1 VAGARILVAEDNSV
15 NRKVARTM
23 LKKLGCRVDVVC
35 DGVQAVDAVQRERYD
50 LVFLDCQMPQ
60 LDGYDAARQI
70 RRLEQQGQVG
80 TDDAVKRAGH
90 LPLSALTAHATPED
104 RARSVESGMDDHLN
118 KPLTL
123 RSLRD
128 MVEKWAG
135 GRVESAA
142 VSPSRPN
149 AYPPSQATDDT
160 PISEFALKE
169 ILELERVNAV
179 GIFAKLI
186 QTFLDEAPVMLEDL
200 QTAVRQEDAGRIT
213 RAASTLKAASLK
225 VGGEPLAAVC
235 EALDRLSQSKNTEG
249 SVALMTKLD
258 TRYLALKDA
267 LEARLEKDHGADGV
281 SVGIKVSTSATSA

>member
-1 VAGARILVAEDNSV
+1 
-15 NRKVARTM
+15 
-23 LKKLGCRVDVVC
+23 
-35 DGVQAVDAVQRERYD
+35 
-50 LVFLDCQMPQ
+50 
-60 LDGYDAARQI
+60 
-70 RRLEQQGQVG
+70 
-80 TDDAVKRAGH
+80 
-90 LPLSALTAHATPED
+90 
-104 RARSVESGMDDHLN
+104 
-118 KPLTL
+118 
-123 RSLRD
+123 

-200 QTAVRQEDAGRIT
+200 QTAVREEDAGRVA
-213 RAASTLKAASLK
+213 RAASTLKTASLK

-235 EALDRLSQSKNTEG
+235 EELDRRGQSESTDG
-249 SVALMTKLD
+249 AVALMTKLAK
-258 TRYLALKDA
+258 RYLALKGA
-267 LEARLEKDHGADGV
+267 LEARLEKEHGDEPV
-281 SVGIKVSTSATSA
+281 SVGIKVSKSATSA